1 VAKQLSMPDLGEV
14 RALGVFLDAFRRMDA
29 LLEEALQAEVGV
41 SRSWF
46 DLLLGIAA
54 APDQRLL
61 IGELGRKL
69 SLTSGGVT
77 RFVDRVEAAGLVTRE
92 PSATDRRALYV
103 AFTDKGRRV
112 LSRGVEVNRRVYQE
126 AFADRLTRDELS
138 VLSVALPKIGQLP
151 EMSEPS

>member
-1 VAKQLSMPDLGEV
+1 MPDLGEV
-14 RALGVFLDAFRRMDA
+14 RALGVFLDAFRSMDA
-29 LLEEALQAEVGV
+29 LLEDALQAEVGV
-41 SRSWF
+41 SRGWF
-46 DLLLGIAA
+46 DLMLGIAG

-77 RFVDRVEAAGLVTRE
+77 RFVDRVEAAGLVIRE

-112 LSRGVEVNRRVYQE
+112 LSRGVEVNRRVYQN
-126 AFADRLTRDELS
+126 AFADRLTHE
-138 VLSVALPKIGQLP
+138 
-151 EMSEPS
+151 